1 MNKIETKF
9 YEALIQV
16 LKRGFVIYLDQK
28 IDIKQEDD
36 WYSIKIN
43 KDRFELLVEP
53 QPKED
58 YFSGYIPDFVIYING
73 QAKGYVIEID
83 GHEWHE
89 KTKEQ
94 ARVDKE
100 KDRTYLKNNFIPIRF
115 TGSEVYH
122 DVKKC
127 VDEVFEIIISN
138 YDFFESEN
146 LSIQNYLQ
154 YCDYQKEK
162 GELTYEIEKLVF
174 GYDTKPAFRV
184 NKNEIIIR
192 SDATITAQ
200 SVEDNYKR
208 YKREVERI

>member
-1 MNKIETKF
+1 MNQIETKF
-9 YEALIQV
+9 YDAFSEILQ
-16 LKRGFVIYLDQK
+16 RGFVIYQDQK
-28 IDIKQEDD
+28 INIKNVMD
-36 WYSIKIN
+36 WYNIQLN
-43 KDRFELLVEP
+43 ADELDFQIEP
-53 QPKED
+53 QPDED
-58 YFSGYIPDFVIYING
+58 LFDGYIPDFVIYVNNLLSG
-73 QAKGYVIEID
+73 FVIEID

-94 ARVDKE
+94 ARADKE
-100 KDRTYLKNNFIPIRF
+100 KDRTYLKKGFIPIRF

-122 DVKKC
+122 NSKRC
-127 VDEVFEIIISN
+127 IDEVFEIIISN

-174 GYDTKPAFRV
+174 GYGTKPAFRV

-192 SDATITAQ
+192 SDVTITAQ